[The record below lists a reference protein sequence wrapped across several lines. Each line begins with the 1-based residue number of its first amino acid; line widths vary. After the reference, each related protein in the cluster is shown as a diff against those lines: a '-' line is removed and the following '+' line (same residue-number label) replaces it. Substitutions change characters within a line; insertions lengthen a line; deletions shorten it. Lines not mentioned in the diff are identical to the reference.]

1 MENTTKYNFFNNFHN
16 NAFSTRDFAFQA
28 INLLVSSYILV
39 ASLVYQIR
47 TERKKTKSK
56 ENKFLNILCVFN
68 VLCAFVCVVKD
79 LPVLYMENKPG
90 ELCLMVNYAGGVP
103 YVLGLLTA
111 FGMLW
116 YRQYKLY
123 SSPVLKPFNGFK
135 AVNWILLIG
144 YVTLVFSV
152 TAVFLFDSDW
162 VPVNGTCVQVFEGS
176 IDMNA
181 MLVSY
186 CALTV
191 FCQMLLFLFIAHPI
205 VYRRK
210 INKKVSANLK
220 AMVKRLL
227 ICALGCCVSSLQ
239 LNVFLMLVTNDHVY
253 LYWPNFAG
261 LDLIITALCVIGTFA
276 NWRERIF
283 PFGSNG
289 EDESVAERSAM
300 TRDENIAAV

>member
-1 MENTTKYNFFNNFHN
+1 MNSSVENTTKYNFFNNFHN

-123 SSPVLKPFNGFK
+123 SSPVLKPFKGFK
-135 AVNWILLIG
+135 VVNWILLIC
-144 YVTLVFSV
+144 YFTLVFGV
-152 TAVFLFDSDW
+152 TAMLLYDSDW
-162 VPVNGTCVQVFEGS
+162 VPVDDTCVQVFVGS
-176 IDMNA
+176 IDKNA

-191 FCQMLLFLFIAHPI
+191 FFQMLLFLFIAHPI
-205 VYRRK
+205 IYRQK
-210 INKKVSANLK
+210 INKKSSAKVK

-227 ICALGCCVSSLQ
+227 ICTVGCCLSSLQ
-239 LNVFLMLVTNDHVY
+239 LNVFLILVTNDQLY
-253 LYWPNFAG
+253 MYWPNFAG
-261 LDLIITALCVIGTFA
+261 LDLVITALCVIGTFA
-276 NWRERIF
+276 NWKERIF
-283 PFGSNG
+283 PFSSKSAG
-289 EDESVAERSAM
+289 ESEQTMQSRVR
-300 TRDENIAAV
+300 